1 MNPAN
6 EVKKEKLKLS
16 WRGEFKFDA
25 VIRENNKIVEIH
37 CLSTAKFKTV
47 SGKDGTSK
55 FFKVF
60 HDAQMMLLTGCKN
73 NILAFIDDEF
83 YNKVIKE
90 QKNGKFFSII
100 SNKDFSLG
108 FMGDTR

>member
-1 MNPAN
+1 
-6 EVKKEKLKLS
+6 
-16 WRGEFKFDA
+16 
-25 VIRENNKIVEIH
+25 
-37 CLSTAKFKTV
+37 
-47 SGKDGTSK
+47 
-55 FFKVF
+55 
-60 HDAQMMLLTGCKN
+60 MMLLTGCKN